1 MPWLERVHHGSPA
14 IYEEYGA
21 ISFASFRKRYSR
33 GDIVGGWAHG
43 QASNRRF
50 YWKPDLYE
58 MGKRMAELEQDISEG
73 KPGAQQRFKS
83 FRAERIL
90 LVDSII
96 QVCFHFTHFSC
107 SIDRAP
113 IQGSVEFEEW
123 AELEAEAQ
131 LLESDKRRTQRREA

>member
-1 MPWLERVHHGSPA
+1 MDLLPYTKSTVPFLSA
-14 IYEEYGA
+14 
-21 ISFASFRKRYSR
+21 FRKRYSH

-43 QASNRRF
+43 HASNSRF

-58 MGKRMAELEQDISEG
+58 MGERMAELEQDVSEG
-73 KPGAQQRFKS
+73 KPEAQKRLKS

-96 QVCFHFTHFSC
+96 QVCFHYTYHSR

-113 IQGSVEFEEW
+113 NQGSIAFEEW
-123 AELEAEAQ
+123 AELEATAQRFRSRTLRRIQRQEA
-131 LLESDKRRTQRREA
+131 

>member
-1 MPWLERVHHGSPA
+1 MRWLEGVRHGSPA

-21 ISFASFRKRYSR
+21 ISFAAFRKRYSQ

-43 QASNRRF
+43 HASNSRF

-58 MGKRMAELEQDISEG
+58 MGERMARLEQDISEG
-73 KPGAQQRFKS
+73 KPGAQERLKS

-90 LVDSII
+90 MVDSII
-96 QVCFHFTHFSC
+96 QVCFHFTHRSR

-113 IQGSVEFEEW
+113 NQGSVEFEEW
-123 AELEAEAQ
+123 AKLEAEAQ
-131 LLESDKRRTQRREA
+131 LLETDKRRTQRQKA